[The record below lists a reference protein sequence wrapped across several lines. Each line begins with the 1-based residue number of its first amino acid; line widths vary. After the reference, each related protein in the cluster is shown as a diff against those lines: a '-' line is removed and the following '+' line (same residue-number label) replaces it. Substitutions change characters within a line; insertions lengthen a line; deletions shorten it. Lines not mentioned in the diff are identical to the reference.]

1 MPLLIITNKESINN
15 DTVYHYS
22 LGALERIVKFSR
34 RFSNEILP
42 TEFFF
47 LAMKKIVEFKIGVYL
62 ANLIFINRRKKQD
75 FFMLKMKS
83 FMKAIPYFDN
93 EGKTI
98 GVTYFEKM
106 EENISNKTTILRRF
120 FKNIIRVLD
129 IYNNN
134 NKIENY
140 EIYVNF
146 DNKPLNIEKKYF
158 EKEIN
163 VKNFETV
170 KFKIYFK

>member
-1 MPLLIITNKESINN
+1 
-15 DTVYHYS
+15 
-22 LGALERIVKFSR
+22 
-34 RFSNEILP
+34 
-42 TEFFF
+42 
-47 LAMKKIVEFKIGVYL
+47 
-62 ANLIFINRRKKQD
+62 
-75 FFMLKMKS
+75 
-83 FMKAIPYFDN
+83 MKAIPYFDN